1 MPRTVISPKKGIIMN
16 KNQLGSFD
24 PNAFSITMQDNEV
37 RNKIVELFP
46 YALDS
51 GELNDLE
58 EGVYAIADTISDLSA
73 KERKDLRKSKD
84 AIVERIAVLLSK
96 GIQFEMVSGFADD
109 PRFVKKAFSDSL
121 EEAIAF
127 VKDEFCP
134 NSSDTDED
142 EKLYAG
148 FDEKAI
154 A

>member
-1 MPRTVISPKKGIIMN
+1 MD
-16 KNQLGSFD
+16 KNQLGFFN

-46 YALDS
+46 CALGSDD
-51 GELNDLE
+51 LNELE
-58 EGVYAIADTISDLSA
+58 EDVYAIADTISDLSA
-73 KERKDLRKSKD
+73 KERKNLRKSKD

-96 GIQFEMVSGFADD
+96 GIQFEMVSGFAND